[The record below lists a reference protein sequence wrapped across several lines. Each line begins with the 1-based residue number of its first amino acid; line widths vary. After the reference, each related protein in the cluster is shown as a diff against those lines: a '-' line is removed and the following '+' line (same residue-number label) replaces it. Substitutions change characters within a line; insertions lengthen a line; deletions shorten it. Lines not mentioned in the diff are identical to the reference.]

1 MTNLDPNTDPR
12 LTPAERA
19 LYSKI
24 YPLLEELEAELNV
37 SLSRLVAVN
46 MARRAVTEGADIDD
60 LTAELRTHMQH
71 QAEHNA
77 ANKQPRH

>member
-46 MARRAVTEGADIDD
+46 MVRRAVTNGADVDE
-60 LTAELRTHMQH
+60 LLAELRLHGRH